1 MACCVTGVRVRLAD
15 VGVCAADVCAD
26 PRAIMTMI
34 GTEI

>member
-1 MACCVTGVRVRLAD
+1 VREHGLLFSA
-15 VGVCAADVCAD
+15 VCAADVCAD